1 MSKKKKKLHSLKKT
15 LKSKRQL
22 TQLSTQNLAQVLLL
36 ETTTVLQE
44 AAAMFMHIYFLHT
57 STYTQNVVKDEQ

>member
-1 MSKKKKKLHSLKKT
+1 MSKKKKITFFKKN

-36 ETTTVLQE
+36 ETTAVLQE
-44 AAAMFMHIYFLHT
+44 AAVVFMHIYFLHT
-57 STYTQNVVKDEQ
+57 STYPQNVVKDEQ